1 MKNYREFLKEE
12 MKNPEFKREWDALEP
27 EFRMIREQ
35 LEAENKA
42 RMSSRR
48 AMKIEEENSGMLS
61 AAV

>member
-42 RMSSRR
+42 RLSSCRV
-48 AMKIEEENSGMLS
+48 KNVEEEDSGRYSVAL
-61 AAV
+61 

>member
-42 RMSSRR
+42 RLASRQ
-48 AMKIEEENSGMLS
+48 AMKIEEEDSGILF

>member
-27 EFRMIREQ
+27 EFRLIREQ

-42 RMSSRR
+42 HMSSRR
-48 AMKIEEENSGMLS
+48 AMKIEEENSEILS

>member
-27 EFRMIREQ
+27 EFRLIREQ

-42 RMSSRR
+42 RLSSCRV
-48 AMKIEEENSGMLS
+48 KNVEEEDSGILS